1 MNSRNADE
9 SRNIG
14 LKDIDQI
21 GVSKANKETWGEV
34 ADNISSADNAP
45 PRTKNDNGDN

>member
-14 LKDIDQI
+14 IKDIDEI
-21 GVSKANKETWGEV
+21 GVSKANKETWGEL
-34 ADNISSADNAP
+34 ADRISSAETAP
-45 PRTKNDNGDN
+45 HRTKNEEDN